1 MVVDVID
8 IRKRI
13 QRIRNDVSN
22 ALIAR
27 NEPQPYEEQ
36 LTPDVGLSVLPAET
50 TEHQKTDAGNETL
63 STKGE
68 IKTESWLRS
77 HGGHKN
83 QKFSSSDIINED
95 NINNLKMNE
104 TYHYFMHNNID
115 DDTQLLNNIDTII
128 DTLHKGN
135 NELLK
140 HINNKVLT
148 DNEQRLVLINKILNS
163 NYKIKART

>member
-36 LTPDVGLSVLPAET
+36 LTPDVELSVLPAET

-63 STKGE
+63 SIKGE
-68 IKTESWLRS
+68 IKTEDLDRAKAISSYRGVS
-77 HGGHKN
+77 HALSMPSFNLNITNRH
-83 QKFSSSDIINED
+83 SSTLLISLIIV
-95 NINNLKMNE
+95 
-104 TYHYFMHNNID
+104 
-115 DDTQLLNNIDTII
+115 QLLSNLLLI
-128 DTLHKGN
+128 TLLMMKLG
-135 NELLK
+135 
-140 HINNKVLT
+140 
-148 DNEQRLVLINKILNS
+148 
-163 NYKIKART
+163 